1 MVSGPLFVVHKM
13 QARYYTVEEANAL
26 LPSLRSVVKELLEA
40 RQRIVDAQPELW
52 PTLEK
57 AVGNGGSRKA
67 GAVLADFEK
76 IQRAVKAIEGLGLQL
91 KDINTGL
98 IDFLSERDGREVYLC
113 WRFDEPRVAHW
124 HDLDTGFAGRQPL

>member
-1 MVSGPLFVVHKM
+1 M

-26 LPSLRSVVKELLEA
+26 LPSLRPMVKELLDA

-52 PTLEK
+52 PMLEK
-57 AVGNGGSRKA
+57 AAGNGGSRKA
-67 GAVLADFEK
+67 GAVLADFEA
-76 IQRAVKAIEGLGLQL
+76 IQRAVKAIEGMGLHL

-113 WRFDEPRVAHW
+113 WRFDEPNVAHW
-124 HDLDTGFAGRQPL
+124 HDLDAGFAGRQPL

>member
-1 MVSGPLFVVHKM
+1 MRV
-13 QARYYTVEEANAL
+13 RYFTVEEANAL
-26 LPSLRSVVKELLEA
+26 LPSLRPVVAKVLEA
-40 RQRIVDAQPELW
+40 RQRIIEAQPDLW
-52 PTLEK
+52 PVLEK
-57 AVGNGGSRKA
+57 AVGNGGSKKA
-67 GAVLADFEK
+67 GEVLADFEK
-76 IQRAVKAIEGLGLQL
+76 IQNGVQAIEAMGLQI